1 MKVETLKDNGEEL
14 RLRVSASA
22 AEMTKAFTD
31 GLDAFVLQYQLEN
44 QPGETSQEKIVSAL
58 GEEDAQ
64 SAIYTAIINYL
75 VPFALEK
82 QGCLPV
88 STYGIESDE
97 TPEPDKMFSFNMTVL
112 VKPEFELSTY
122 EPLTVSIDAKPSVNE
137 ADIDEQVSM
146 LVRQFTAAK
155 QGVGADDPTLKVPE
169 ISDEWVA
176 ENLKPMNIATV
187 EELRNTFRATS
198 EEELASR
205 YEQAKM
211 AAAMEEYAKRFTG
224 EVSDKMIEV
233 MTQELFETFLSQLAS
248 EGIQLES
255 FYAQQNL
262 TEEEVRKNLSAQAG
276 NQLLQ
281 GFILDAI
288 FRHEGLKLELAD
300 MIVAMKNIAP
310 GREEEALE
318 AMRKSGRGPLL
329 KEGAARM
336 KAAGWILANT
346 NFVEKAE

>member
-1 MKVETLKDNGEEL
+1 MKIENLKDNGEEV
-14 RLRVSASA
+14 RLRISASA
-22 AEMTKAFTD
+22 AEMSKAFTD
-31 GLDAFVLQYQLEN
+31 GLDSFVLQYQLEN
-44 QPGETSQEKIVSAL
+44 QEGETSHEKIVNAL

-64 SAIYTAIINYL
+64 HAIYTAIINYL

-82 QGCLPV
+82 HGCLPI

-97 TPEPDKMFSFNMTVL
+97 TPEPDKMFSFDMTVL

-122 EPLTVSIDAKPSVNE
+122 EPVTVSIEAKPSVNE

-155 QGVGADDPTLKVPE
+155 QGVGADDPALKVPE

-176 ENLKPMNIATV
+176 ENLKPMNISTV

-248 EGIQLES
+248 EGIQLEA

-288 FRHEGLKLELAD
+288 FRHEGLKLEPAD

-318 AMRKSGRGPLL
+318 AMQKSGRGPLL

-336 KAAGWILANT
+336 KAAGWILTNT